1 MTQDTLDVETRDTK
15 TNEAKKAVDD
25 KLLWAFAVD
34 ATKPVRQTPGRSKR
48 LTIPKYK
55 LHRYYV
61 TVCSPKLKEF
71 GVRAGMRYDEAK
83 RLVPDMKIFVY
94 NR

>member
-1 MTQDTLDVETRDTK
+1 MM
-15 TNEAKKAVDD
+15 NEQNVFGTGDNKIDD

-34 ATKPVRQTPGRSKR
+34 ATKPLKVSVRRSRREAK
-48 LTIPKYK
+48 PKYN

-83 RLVPDMKIFVY
+83 RLVPNMHIFVY

>member
-1 MTQDTLDVETRDTK
+1 MNEQNVFKTTDTK
-15 TNEAKKAVDD
+15 VDD

-34 ATKPVRQTPGRSKR
+34 ATKPLKVAQRRGKR
-48 LTIPKYK
+48 EARPKYN

-61 TVCSPKLKEF
+61 TVCSPKLKQF

-83 RLVPDMKIFVY
+83 KLVPNMHIFVY